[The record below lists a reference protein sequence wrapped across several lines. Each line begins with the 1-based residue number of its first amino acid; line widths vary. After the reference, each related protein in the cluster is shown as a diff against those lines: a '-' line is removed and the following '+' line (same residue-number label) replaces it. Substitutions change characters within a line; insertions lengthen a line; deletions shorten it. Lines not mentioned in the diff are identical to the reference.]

1 MEKKALLLTI
11 GSVLFISF
19 GSIFI
24 RLSSAPALTIAFYRM
39 FFSVL
44 LLLPLM
50 KKRDF
55 NELKSIN
62 KKTLYLCMFSGL
74 FLALHFATWIT
85 SLSYT
90 TVASSTVLVSM
101 HPIIILII
109 KWLYYQKKI
118 NSKIAISVFVTFVGS
133 AVISYTGFGILASG
147 EFLGNGLAF
156 AGAIAVSFYI
166 LIGEKVRQEISVN
179 SYTFIVYLMSSFF
192 LLIFVTLGKRPLV
205 GFSLKQWLLFLALA
219 VFCNLL
225 GHSIFNWALGY
236 LDSSLVSIIII
247 SEPIFASIWAIFIFN
262 EIPKVKEI
270 IGGLLII
277 GGIVYY
283 IRTEKQLKKEK
294 RKKDEVV
301 CSRR

>member
-1 MEKKALLLTI
+1 MEKKVLSLTI

-50 KKRDF
+50 KKRDIQ
-55 NELKSIN
+55 ELKNIN
-62 KKTLYLCMFSGL
+62 KRALSLCIFSGF

-109 KWLYYQKKI
+109 KWLYYKKKI
-118 NSKIAISVFVTFVGS
+118 HFKIAIGVFVTFIGS
-133 AVISYTGFGILASG
+133 AVISYTGFGIFDSREL
-147 EFLGNGLAF
+147 LGNGLAF

-166 LIGEKVRQEISVN
+166 LIGEKVRKEISVN

-192 LLIFVTLGKRPLV
+192 LLIFVTVGKRPLV
-205 GFSLKQWLLFLALA
+205 GFPLKQWVLFLALA

-225 GHSIFNWALGY
+225 GHSVFNWALGY

-247 SEPIFASIWAIFIFN
+247 SEPIFASIWAIFIFS
-262 EIPKVKEI
+262 EMPKVKEI
-270 IGGLLII
+270 VGGLLII
-277 GGIVYY
+277 SGIVYY
-283 IRTEKQLKKEK
+283 IRTENQLKKEK

-301 CSRR
+301 RCRS

>member
-1 MEKKALLLTI
+1 MEKKALLLTV

-50 KKRDF
+50 GKRDIK
-55 NELKSIN
+55 ELKNIN
-62 KKTLYLCMFSGL
+62 RKALFLCVISGF

-109 KWLYYQKKI
+109 KWLYYKKKI
-118 NSKIAISVFVTFVGS
+118 SYKIGISVFVTFLGS
-133 AVISYTGFGILASG
+133 AVISYTGFGVLASG
-147 EFLGNGLAF
+147 VLLGNTLAF

-166 LIGEKVRQEISVN
+166 LIGEKVRKEISVN

-192 LLIFVTLGKRPLV
+192 LLVFVMIGKRPLI
-205 GFSLKQWLLFLALA
+205 GFPLKQWILFLALA

-247 SEPIFASIWAIFIFN
+247 SEPIFASIWAIFIFT
-262 EIPKVKEI
+262 EIPQVKEI
-270 IGGLLII
+270 VGGLLII
-277 GGIVYY
+277 SGIVYY
-283 IRTEKQLKKEK
+283 IRTEKRLKKEK
-294 RKKDEVV
+294 RQKDEVV
-301 CSRR
+301 CSRC

>member
-1 MEKKALLLTI
+1 MEKKVLSLTI

-44 LLLPLM
+44 LLIPLM
-50 KKRDF
+50 KKRNIEEF
-55 NELKSIN
+55 KNISSKALF
-62 KKTLYLCMFSGL
+62 LCIFSGF

-109 KWLYYQKKI
+109 KGLYYKKKI
-118 NSKIAISVFVTFVGS
+118 HPKIVLGVLMTFIGS
-133 AVISYTGFGILASG
+133 AVISYAGFGMLASG
-147 EFLGNGLAF
+147 QLLGNGLAF

-166 LIGEKVRQEISVN
+166 LIGEKVRKDMSVN
-179 SYTFIVYLMSSFF
+179 SYTFIVYLMSSVF
-192 LLIFVTLGKRPLV
+192 LFIFVTIGQRPLTN
-205 GFSLKQWLLFLALA
+205 FPLRQWVLFLALA

-225 GHSIFNWALGY
+225 GHSVFNWALGY

-247 SEPIFASIWAIFIFN
+247 SEPIFASILAIFIFN
-262 EIPKVKEI
+262 EIPQGKEL

-277 GGIVYY
+277 SGIVYY
-283 IRTEKQLKKEK
+283 IRTEKKLKKEK

-301 CSRR
+301 RSRH

>member
-1 MEKKALLLTI
+1 MEKKVLSLTI

-50 KKRDF
+50 KKRDLH
-55 NELKSIN
+55 ELININ
-62 KKTLYLCMFSGL
+62 KRVLFLCIFSGF

-109 KWLYYQKKI
+109 KWLYYKKKI
-118 NSKIAISVFVTFVGS
+118 SYKIAISVFVTFLGS

-147 EFLGNGLAF
+147 ELLGNVLAF

-166 LIGEKVRQEISVN
+166 LIGERVRKEIGVN

-192 LLIFVTLGKRPLV
+192 LLIFVTVGKRPLI
-205 GFSLKQWLLFLALA
+205 GFPLKQWVLFFALA

-225 GHSIFNWALGY
+225 GHSVFNWALGY

-277 GGIVYY
+277 GGIIYY

>member
-1 MEKKALLLTI
+1 MEKKVVLLTI

-44 LLLPLM
+44 LVVPLM
-50 KKRDF
+50 KKR
-55 NELKSIN
+55 NIEELKNISRR
-62 KKTLYLCMFSGL
+62 TLFLCIFSGL

-109 KWLYYQKKI
+109 KWLYYKKKI
-118 NSKIAISVFVTFVGS
+118 HFKIGISVLVTFIGS

-147 EFLGNGLAF
+147 ELLGNGLAF

-166 LIGEKVRQEISVN
+166 LIGERVRKEISVN

-192 LLIFVTLGKRPLV
+192 LLIFVTVGKRPLV
-205 GFSLKQWLLFLALA
+205 GFPLKQWILFLALA

-247 SEPIFASIWAIFIFN
+247 SEPIFASLWAIFIFS

-270 IGGLLII
+270 VGGVLII
-277 GGIVYY
+277 SGIIYY
-283 IRTEKQLKKEK
+283 IKTDNRLKKEK
-294 RKKDEVV
+294 RKKHEVV
-301 CSRR
+301 RCRR

>member
-1 MEKKALLLTI
+1 MDKKALALTI

-24 RLSSAPALTIAFYRM
+24 RLSSAPALTISFYRM
-39 FFSVL
+39 FFSVV

-50 KKRDF
+50 KKK
-55 NELKSIN
+55 NIEEIKTIN
-62 KKTLYLCMFSGL
+62 KRALLLCVFSGF
-74 FLALHFATWIT
+74 FLALHFSTWIT

-109 KWLYYQKKI
+109 KWLYYKKKVHF
-118 NSKIAISVFVTFVGS
+118 KIAISVLVTFIGS
-133 AVISYTGFGILASG
+133 AVISYTGFGVFASG
-147 EFLGNGLAF
+147 ELLGNGLAF
-156 AGAIAVSFYI
+156 LGAIAVSFYI
-166 LIGEKVRQEISVN
+166 LIGENVRKEMSVN

-192 LLIFVTLGKRPLV
+192 LLIFVTVGKRPLV
-205 GFSLKQWLLFLALA
+205 GFPLKQWILFLALA

-225 GHSIFNWALGY
+225 GHSVFNWALGY

-247 SEPIFASIWAIFIFN
+247 SEPIFASIWAISIFS

-270 IGGLLII
+270 LGGVLII
-277 GGIVYY
+277 SGIVYY
-283 IRTEKQLKKEK
+283 IWTEKRLKKEK

-301 CSRR
+301 RCRR

>member
-1 MEKKALLLTI
+1 MEKKVLSLTI

-24 RLSSAPALTIAFYRM
+24 RLSVAPALTIAFYRM

-50 KKRDF
+50 KKRDLS
-55 NELKSIN
+55 ELKNIN
-62 KKTLYLCMFSGL
+62 RSALVLCMFSGF

-109 KWLYYQKKI
+109 KRIYHKKKVHF
-118 NSKIAISVFVTFVGS
+118 KIAISVLITFIGS
-133 AVISYTGFGILASG
+133 AIISYTGFGIFNSG
-147 EFLGNGLAF
+147 ELLGNGLAF

-166 LIGEKVRQEISVN
+166 LIGEKVRKEVSVN

-192 LLIFVTLGKRPLV
+192 LLIFVTVGKRPLV
-205 GFSLKQWLLFLALA
+205 GFPLKQWVLFLALA

-225 GHSIFNWALGY
+225 GHSVFNWALGY

-247 SEPIFASIWAIFIFN
+247 SEPIFASLWAIFIFS
-262 EIPKVKEI
+262 EIPKIKEL

-277 GGIVYY
+277 SGIVYY
-283 IRTEKQLKKEK
+283 IRTEKQLK
-294 RKKDEVV
+294 RKKRENDEMVR
-301 CSRR
+301 CRR

>member
-62 KKTLYLCMFSGL
+62 KKTLYLCIFSGL

>member
-1 MEKKALLLTI
+1 MEKKVLSLTI

-44 LLLPLM
+44 LLLPFM
-50 KKRDF
+50 KKKDVQ
-55 NELKSIN
+55 ELKNIN
-62 KKTLYLCMFSGL
+62 KRALSLCIFSGF

-109 KWLYYQKKI
+109 KWLYYKKKI
-118 NSKIAISVFVTFVGS
+118 HFKIAIGVFVTFIGS
-133 AVISYTGFGILASG
+133 AVISYTGFGIFASG
-147 EFLGNGLAF
+147 ELLGNGLAF

-166 LIGEKVRQEISVN
+166 LIGEKVRKEISVN

-192 LLIFVTLGKRPLV
+192 LLIFVTVGKRPLV
-205 GFSLKQWLLFLALA
+205 GFPLKQWGLFLALA

-247 SEPIFASIWAIFIFN
+247 SEPIFASIWAIFIFS

-270 IGGLLII
+270 VGGLLII
-277 GGIVYY
+277 SGIVYY
-283 IRTEKQLKKEK
+283 IRTENQLKKEK

-301 CSRR
+301 RCRC

>member
-1 MEKKALLLTI
+1 MEKKVLSLTI

-44 LLLPLM
+44 LLLPFM
-50 KKRDF
+50 KKKDVQ
-55 NELKSIN
+55 ELKNIN
-62 KKTLYLCMFSGL
+62 KRALSLCIFSGF

-109 KWLYYQKKI
+109 KWLYYKKKI
-118 NSKIAISVFVTFVGS
+118 HFKIAIGVFVTFIGS
-133 AVISYTGFGILASG
+133 AVISYTGFGIFASG
-147 EFLGNGLAF
+147 ELLGNGLAF

-166 LIGEKVRQEISVN
+166 LIGEKVRKEISVN

-192 LLIFVTLGKRPLV
+192 LLIFVTVGKRPLV
-205 GFSLKQWLLFLALA
+205 GFPLKQWVLFLALA

-247 SEPIFASIWAIFIFN
+247 SEPIFASIWAIFIFS

-270 IGGLLII
+270 VGGLLII
-277 GGIVYY
+277 SGIVYY
-283 IRTEKQLKKEK
+283 IRTENQIKKEK

-301 CSRR
+301 RCRC